1 MDLVAWAYR
10 LAEIHLAASLPR
22 RWKHVQGVGAQA
34 ASISGAYMDE
44 GCVLAAAALVHDIGY
59 SRELA
64 VTGFH
69 PLDGARFL
77 RSVGADERLCALV
90 AHHSGARVEAAIRG
104 LSDELAEFTDE
115 LGPLRDAL
123 WYCDMTTGPDGQRLT
138 FEERIA
144 EIERRYE
151 PGSVTRRFLT
161 EGYDELEAAVH
172 RTTRRLV
179 AAGLIAADQP
189 M

>member
-1 MDLVAWAYR
+1 M
-10 LAEIHLAASLPR
+10 
-22 RWKHVQGVGAQA
+22 
-34 ASISGAYMDE
+34 
-44 GCVLAAAALVHDIGY
+44 AAAVLHDVGYAPHLVD
-59 SRELA
+59 
-64 VTGFH
+64 TGFH

-77 RSVGADERLCALV
+77 RAVGANERLCAIV

-104 LSDELAEFTDE
+104 LSDELAELADE
-115 LGPLRDAL
+115 RSPLRDAL

-138 FEERIA
+138 FDERVA

-151 PGSVTRRFLT
+151 PGSVTRWFLA
-161 EGYDELEAAVH
+161 EGYDELEAAVQ

-179 AAGLIAADQP
+179 AAGLAIADQP